1 MASRHAPLRSRRL
14 KGPKTTSHPRGTR
27 PGRHPRIRRLAIDLT
42 PLRVSRDFRLLWAGG
57 FVSQLGYQ
65 FAQVAIYVQ
74 VAELT
79 RSAAAVGTIGLV
91 GIGGLLVGTM
101 VGSSFIDARD
111 RRVTLKW
118 AQVASMAGTAILLAG
133 AVHGRPPVAL
143 IYLAS
148 AIHAFVGSIDLPT
161 RAAMLP
167 RLVERDILPTALA
180 LNQVMWRTVA
190 IVGPALAGILISR
203 FGFVAAYAI
212 DLVTYAALFVAALK
226 LRPMPPQ
233 LGPETAVGWRA
244 AREGFRYVWGSRLI
258 GATFLIDLIAMI
270 FGMPQALFT
279 FLALSQFN
287 RGPEV
292 VGLLFAAPAVGAVA
306 QALLAGWTKGV
317 RRQGMAVI
325 YAVVVWGGA
334 IAAFGLVGPNLV
346 AGLLFLV
353 LAGAADGVSAIFR
366 STIMQVTTPD
376 RLRGR
381 MSQVYTLV
389 VNGGPRLGDFEAGLV
404 AAWFTPTFSVV
415 TGGLACVIGAGLVA
429 IAYPELRRYRTDTDR
444 TSAAG

>member
-1 MASRHAPLRSRRL
+1 
-14 KGPKTTSHPRGTR
+14 
-27 PGRHPRIRRLAIDLT
+27 
-42 PLRVSRDFRLLWAGG
+42 LLWSAG

-74 VAELT
+74 VTELT
-79 RSAAAVGTIGLV
+79 GSAAAVGTVGLV
-91 GIGGLLVGTM
+91 GLVGLLAGTM
-101 VGSSFIDARD
+101 VGSAFIDARD
-111 RRVTLKW
+111 RRITLKW
-118 AQVASMAGTAILLAG
+118 AQVVSMGGTVILLAG
-133 AVHGRPPVAL
+133 AIHGDPPVGL

-167 RLVERDILPTALA
+167 RLVARDILPNALA

-190 IVGPALAGILISR
+190 IVGPAIAGVLISR

-226 LRPMPPQ
+226 LRPMPPH
-233 LGPETAVGWRA
+233 LGTESAVGRRA
-244 AREGFRYVWGSRLI
+244 ALEGFRYVGRSRLI
-258 GATFLIDLIAMI
+258 GATFLIDLIAMV

-279 FLALSQFN
+279 FLAISQFH
-287 RGPEV
+287 RGREV

-306 QALLAGWTKGV
+306 QALLAGWTKRI
-317 RRQGMAVI
+317 RRQGRAVI
-325 YAVVVWGGA
+325 WAVAAWGCA
-334 IAAFGLVGPNLV
+334 IAAFGLVGMNLSL
-346 AGLLFLV
+346 GLLFLV

-389 VNGGPRLGDFEAGLV
+389 VNGGPRLGDFESGLV
-404 AAWFTPTFSVV
+404 AAWFTPTFSVLS
-415 TGGLACVIGAGLVA
+415 GGIACVVGAGVIA
-429 IAYPELRRYRTDTDR
+429 IAYPELRRYRADDPVTHDR
-444 TSAAG
+444 